1 MTPARPSRHRVRARP
16 RRAVP
21 SLPFVLSAAVLFAVT
36 ACAAERPE
44 VAVPRP
50 PAEESALCSA
60 LDEALPETVGGHDRS
75 DPEPASALTAG
86 WGDAAIVLRCG
97 VPRPEGMSDPAQQ
110 GIEAEGVGWLLER
123 LDGGTRFTTTFRAT
137 YVEVSM
143 DERYAHDSTPLAQL
157 ADAVKSTVPT
167 AVPVP

>member
-1 MTPARPSRHRVRARP
+1 M
-16 RRAVP
+16 
-21 SLPFVLSAAVLFAVT
+21 SAAVLFTVSACT
-36 ACAAERPE
+36 ADRPE

-50 PAEESALCSA
+50 EAEESAVCEA
-60 LDEALPETVGGHDRS
+60 LDGALPETVGGQDRS

-97 VPRPEGMSDPAQQ
+97 VPRPEGMSDPAAQ
-110 GIEAEGVGWLLER
+110 GIEAEGVGWLLEET
-123 LDGGTRFTTTFRAT
+123 DGGTRFTTTFRAA

-157 ADAVKSTVPT
+157 ADAVKETVPAT
-167 AVPVP
+167 IDVP